1 MAKVPHY
8 SYLYGSFQQNQVQIL
23 EQGYALKCIL
33 FYDKSLIFLS
43 SSEWTTKKSFINQT
57 EPGVGRGDGGLD
69 RRLQSCRLNHTLLTR
84 NSKTAEENQE
94 EEEAFEVTLVT
105 SLRLVSCPNEK
116 KKKPLEFMIKYGP
129 LISAFDDRV

>member
-1 MAKVPHY
+1 M
-8 SYLYGSFQQNQVQIL
+8 
-23 EQGYALKCIL
+23 
-33 FYDKSLIFLS
+33 
-43 SSEWTTKKSFINQT
+43 
-57 EPGVGRGDGGLD
+57 GRGDGGLD

-116 KKKPLEFMIKYGP
+116 KKKKTLEFMIKYCP